1 MNWIEV
7 VNVIQDVGVS
17 IAILGVVIFLLTKYF
32 SNLIDSKT
40 KGKDNETE
48 KNANGLQYNSVKTL
62 KIIHPIFNKIDNIVN
77 VKVPIVRI
85 GGPVRTKIF
94 RDVLTIYYKT
104 AKQEILG
111 ILDKDIN
118 LRNFLSCNY
127 TLVNDVAKNSNEK
140 MRMNG
145 IPEVV
150 IEKWNTWVNSK
161 YDYML
166 RTISDIESSDVFS
179 NVVEKQF

>member
-1 MNWIEV
+1 M
-7 VNVIQDVGVS
+7 
-17 IAILGVVIFLLTKYF
+17 
-32 SNLIDSKT
+32 
-40 KGKDNETE
+40 
-48 KNANGLQYNSVKTL
+48 QYNSVKTL

-179 NVVEKQF
+179 NVVEKQYAALNLYTDMGYFMLMDAEKTLKSLNGDLSGTVYKGEIVEDLHHEN